1 MQRAGSADTN
11 VEGCDEHEEDDEITD
26 PVWSPGD
33 VHGISDGKHQ
43 CDGANRPSKLIPA
56 PRTSPART
64 VITAKKALVI
74 AMIFSICESL
84 ILAP

>member
-43 CDGANRPSKLIPA
+43 CDGSNRPSKLIPA
-56 PRTSPART
+56 PQDKSC
-64 VITAKKALVI
+64 KDGHNGK
-74 AMIFSICESL
+74 ESTRYRNDFQHM
-84 ILAP
+84 